1 MENKKYID
9 QLYRKYIN
17 DSITPKE
24 FDILFDYWKKNPNE
38 KKLDSFKA
46 LLLEEKSKVK
56 NIKSKAKDRD
66 KFLDDVM
73 LTIDKRKDISPLS
86 LINTKR
92 KDRTWYKAAA
102 VLALAILSFISVYHL
117 LPDTPP
123 KTGFLVY
130 QTESRQKS
138 TLTLSDGTTV
148 KLNSNSKLLYPQNFN
163 NSDVREVFLEGEAF
177 FEVTPNANLPFVIK
191 SSEVTTTVLGTSF
204 NIRAYPEDD
213 EIEIA
218 VLTGKVAIS
227 INDDSNSEQP
237 GNRILLTP
245 NQMANYQSTRGFR
258 KETLDITELIA
269 WKDGILIFNDKTIME
284 TAEILEKWYD
294 VKVIVENKE
303 IERCLFRGKFKN
315 PSLTKVL
322 ESLKF
327 IYDDM
332 NYEFSGEQVV
342 LSGKSCD

>member
-9 QLYRKYIN
+9 QLYKKYIN

-24 FDILFDYWKKNPNE
+24 FDILFDYWKKNADE

-46 LLLEEKSKVK
+46 LLLEKKSKAK
-56 NIKSKAKDRD
+56 NIKSKVKDRD

-73 LTIDKRKDISPLS
+73 LTINKRKERPPLP

-92 KDRTWYKAAA
+92 KDRTWYKVAA
-102 VLALAILSFISVYHL
+102 VLALAILSSLSVYYL
-117 LPDTPP
+117 LYDTSP
-123 KTGFLVY
+123 KTDFLVY

-138 TLTLSDGTTV
+138 TVTLSDGTKV
-148 KLNSNSKLLYPQNFN
+148 KLNANSKLKYPQTFN

-177 FEVTPNANLPFVIK
+177 FEVTPNVNLPFVIK

-204 NIRAYPEDD
+204 NIRAYPKDD
-213 EIEIA
+213 EIEIS
-218 VLTGKVAIS
+218 VVTGKIAVS

-237 GNRILLTP
+237 GNRMLLTP
-245 NQMANYQSTRGFR
+245 NQVANYQPTQGLT
-258 KETLDITELIA
+258 KETLDITELVA

-284 TAEILEKWYD
+284 TAKILEKWYD

-303 IERCLFRGKFKN
+303 IGGCLFRGKFKD

-327 IYDDM
+327 MYDIE
-332 NYEFSGEQVV
+332 YEFSGELVV
-342 LSGKSCD
+342 LNGKNCD

>member
-9 QLYRKYIN
+9 QLYKKYIN

-24 FDILFDYWKKNPNE
+24 FDILFDYWKKNADE

-46 LLLEEKSKVK
+46 LLLEKKSKAK
-56 NIKSKAKDRD
+56 NIKSKVKDRD

-73 LTIDKRKDISPLS
+73 LTINKRKERPPLP

-92 KDRTWYKAAA
+92 KDRTWYKVAA
-102 VLALAILSFISVYHL
+102 VLALAILSSLSVYYL
-117 LPDTPP
+117 LYDTSP
-123 KTGFLVY
+123 KTDFLVY

-138 TLTLSDGTTV
+138 TVTLSDGTKV
-148 KLNSNSKLLYPQNFN
+148 KLNANSKLKYPQTFN

-177 FEVTPNANLPFVIK
+177 FEVTPNVNLPFVIK

-204 NIRAYPEDD
+204 NIRAYPKDD
-213 EIEIA
+213 EIEIS
-218 VLTGKVAIS
+218 VVTGKIAVS

-237 GNRILLTP
+237 GNRMLLTP
-245 NQMANYQSTRGFR
+245 NQVANYQPTQGLT
-258 KETLDITELIA
+258 KETLDITELVA

-284 TAEILEKWYD
+284 TAKILEKWYD
-294 VKVIVENKE
+294 VKVIVENRE
-303 IERCLFRGKFKN
+303 IGGCLFRGKFKD

-327 IYDDM
+327 MYDIE
-332 NYEFSGEQVV
+332 YEFSGELVV
-342 LSGKSCD
+342 LNGKNCD

>member
-9 QLYRKYIN
+9 QLYKKYIN

-24 FDILFDYWKKNPNE
+24 FDILFDYWKKNADE

-46 LLLEEKSKVK
+46 LLLEKKSKAK

-73 LTIDKRKDISPLS
+73 LTINKRKERPPLP

-92 KDRTWYKAAA
+92 KDRTWYKVAA
-102 VLALAILSFISVYHL
+102 VLALAILSSLSVYYL
-117 LPDTPP
+117 LYDTSP
-123 KTGFLVY
+123 KTDFLVY

-138 TLTLSDGTTV
+138 TVTLSDGTKV
-148 KLNSNSKLLYPQNFN
+148 KLNANSKLKYPQTFN

-177 FEVTPNANLPFVIK
+177 FEVTPNVNLPFVIK

-204 NIRAYPEDD
+204 NIRAYPKDD
-213 EIEIA
+213 EIEIS
-218 VLTGKVAIS
+218 VVTGKIAVS

-237 GNRILLTP
+237 GNRMLLTP
-245 NQMANYQSTRGFR
+245 NQVANYQPTQGLT
-258 KETLDITELIA
+258 KETLDITELVA

-284 TAEILEKWYD
+284 TAKILEKWYD

-303 IERCLFRGKFKN
+303 IGGCLFRGKFKD

-327 IYDDM
+327 MYDIE
-332 NYEFSGEQVV
+332 YEFSGELVV
-342 LSGKSCD
+342 LNGKNCD